1 MSFIVHHRCKCHT
14 KSHCCNS
21 FFGPVPVLA
30 HPPLLYLRNGINILT
45 YFVGS
50 CNISPYEM
58 PATWYDH
65 TSKISRQKTME
76 KEPWRQNILANLV
89 NNNFH
94 AKSYVTYEDAIERS
108 SWSKKAIVTF
118 NLGEGGRKF
127 EQVNI

>member
-1 MSFIVHHRCKCHT
+1 MC
-14 KSHCCNS
+14 
-21 FFGPVPVLA
+21 
-30 HPPLLYLRNGINILT
+30 ILT
-45 YFVGS
+45 SDVHRFIGHCLIPLDPSLDILLILNFFVGS

-127 EQVNI
+127 EQVHTN